1 MSLCERG
8 HGACP
13 CETAPAAGQRESG
26 GKGRGLGLGH
36 HLPGCS
42 MIDEPFCEPNPDS
55 QPVWEGGMHQ
65 QEPAGSG
72 IQELPAEL
80 TALMD
85 SSARPD

>member
-1 MSLCERG
+1 MSVGRVL
-8 HGACP
+8 AP
-13 CETAPAAGQRESG
+13 CETAPGPGQREAA
-26 GKGRGLGLGH
+26 GKGRGLGLSQGR

-42 MIDEPFCEPNPDS
+42 MIDEPFCEPHPDS
-55 QPVWEGGMHQ
+55 QPVQESGMHQ

-72 IQELPAEL
+72 IQELPAEP